1 MKVFAPESAI
11 NALKEIIADN
21 QDKPHNVRVYFAGFA
36 CSGPN
41 FALALDN
48 EIEGEDVS
56 CDVEGIHIIMNQDEF
71 LTYGNVIIQEMPN
84 RGFVV
89 MVENMPSN
97 GGGGCSGCSGGCDC

>member
-1 MKVFAPESAI
+1 MGDFQAAQGIIVPGSSNNIISFKAF
-11 NALKEIIADN
+11 IAD
-21 QDKPHNVRVYFAGFA
+21 
-36 CSGPN
+36 SGSN
-41 FALALDN
+41 TF
-48 EIEGEDVS
+48 IF
-56 CDVEGIHIIMNQDEF
+56 IMNQDEF

>member
-11 NALKEIIADN
+11 NALKEIISDN

-48 EIEGEDVS
+48 EIEGEDAK
-56 CDVEGIHIIMNQDEF
+56 
-71 LTYGNVIIQEMPN
+71 
-84 RGFVV
+84 
-89 MVENMPSN
+89 
-97 GGGGCSGCSGGCDC
+97 

>member
-1 MKVFAPESAI
+1 
-11 NALKEIIADN
+11 
-21 QDKPHNVRVYFAGFA
+21 
-36 CSGPN
+36 
-41 FALALDN
+41 
-48 EIEGEDVS
+48 
-56 CDVEGIHIIMNQDEF
+56 MNQDEF

>member
-21 QDKPHNVRVYFAGFA
+21 QDKPSSVRVYFAGFA

-48 EIEGEDVS
+48 EVQGEDVS
-56 CDVEGIHIIMNQDEF
+56 CDVEGIHFIMNQDEF
-71 LTYGNVIIQEMPN
+71 LTYGNVIIQEMPQG
-84 RGFVV
+84 GFVV
-89 MVENMPSN
+89 QVENMPSN
-97 GGGGCSGCSGGCDC
+97 GGGCSGCSGGCDC

>member
-11 NALKEIIADN
+11 STLKEIIADN
-21 QDKPHNVRVYFAGFA
+21 QDKPHNVRVYFAGYA

-41 FALALDN
+41 FALALD
-48 EIEGEDVS
+48 EEASDDVS
-56 CDVEGIHIIMNQDEF
+56 CDVDGIHFIMNQDEF

-89 MVENMPSN
+89 LVENMPSN
-97 GGGGCSGCSGGCDC
+97 DGGGCSGCSGGCGH